1 MNRVTRLVMVG
12 LIGLVL
18 AGCASSTRPSA
29 SVSDHHWVLNELT
42 TDSRLIITGDIGSSS
57 CDSFEEVTVDEDETT
72 VDIRVRVRSN
82 GAEVCTADMRRL
94 ELTVDL
100 AAPLG
105 SRELTGCRPVE
116 IAPGVTDPEGCRR
129 IEPRLPR

>member
-1 MNRVTRLVMVG
+1 MHRPTRLVMLT

-18 AGCASSTRPSA
+18 AACATGTRPSS
-29 SVSDHHWVLNELT
+29 SVSDHHWVLVEPP
-42 TDSRLIITGDIGSSS
+42 TDSRLRITADIGSSS
-57 CDSFEEVTVDEDETT
+57 CESFDQVIVAEDDTT
-72 VDIRVRVRSN
+72 VDLRVRVRAN
-82 GAEVCTADMRRL
+82 GAEVCTADLRTQ